1 MRFLSKPASGK
12 HSGKAL
18 MTHQEPPGRSGAN
31 HNSQANDKTISP
43 SKLPTAMKRVS
54 WACRNAVG
62 EVVIFNGMIGTMIV
76 SYIQKV
82 MHQMRAFP
90 SRKALQ
96 RLRQRF
102 AEDRLGQT
110 AGALTFTTTIALV
123 PLITVSL
130 AVVTAFPLFDQFQNV
145 LQRWLIE
152 SLIPDSISRQV
163 LGYLTQFTTKASRLG
178 VVSFA
183 ALMFSAL
190 ALVFTIDRSLNAIWR
205 VNKARPWGQRLL
217 LYWAALTLG
226 PVLVAAGLV
235 TMASVILWSG
245 GSLRSQSPTMKL
257 ALDVLEFVLL
267 WGGISA
273 LYRFVPNTHVPWRQV
288 LGGSLGT
295 TVVLEI
301 ARSLLTWYLA
311 RMSTFSLVYGAFATV
326 PILLVWIYMTW
337 VIVLLGAVLVASW
350 PGLRM
355 GHVRDGQAPGAGFQ
369 LALDTL
375 RELKRKQAEGVHG
388 DDLQSLANRLGADPL
403 QMQAVLEQLQQLDW
417 VGLLDENQPSSPPRY
432 VLLVDWRSTRV
443 APLLKLTLLAD
454 EPGSATMHKQWHNWL
469 LADVL

>member
-1 MRFLSKPASGK
+1 
-12 HSGKAL
+12 
-18 MTHQEPPGRSGAN
+18 
-31 HNSQANDKTISP
+31 
-43 SKLPTAMKRVS
+43 
-54 WACRNAVG
+54 
-62 EVVIFNGMIGTMIV
+62 MIL
-76 SYIQKV
+76 SYISASFRKL
-82 MHQMRAFP
+82 HQFP
-90 SRKALQ
+90 WRQTAH

-102 AEDRLGQT
+102 ADDRLGQT

-123 PLITVSL
+123 PLITVAL

-152 SLIPDSISRQV
+152 SLIPESISRQV
-163 LGYLTQFTTKASRLG
+163 LGYLTQFTSKASRLG

-190 ALVFTIDRSLNAIWR
+190 ALVYTIERSMNDIWR
-205 VNKARPWGQRLL
+205 VKKTRPWGQRLM

-226 PVLVAAGLV
+226 PVLIAAGLV
-235 TMASVILWSG
+235 TMASVIIWSG
-245 GSLRSQSPTMKL
+245 GSLRSQSPAMKQ
-257 ALDVLEFVLL
+257 ALDILEFVLL

-273 LYRFVPNTHVPWRQV
+273 LFRFIPNTHVPWRQV

-295 TVVLEI
+295 TLVLEI

-350 PGLRM
+350 PGLTM
-355 GHVRDGQAPGAGFQ
+355 GHKLNPQATGADFQ
-369 LALDTL
+369 LALGTL
-375 RELKRKQAEGVHG
+375 GLLLRFQSSGRHG
-388 DDLQSLANRLGADPL
+388 AALLDLSASLYADPL
-403 QMQAVLEQLQQLDW
+403 QLQQVLEQLQQLDW
-417 VGLLDENQPSSPPRY
+417 VGLLNEDAPGQAPRY
-432 VLLVDWRSTRV
+432 VLLVDVQTAPL
-443 APLLKLTLLAD
+443 APLLTALLLAR
-454 EPGSATMHKQWHNWL
+454 EPGSESLHAKWQDWV

>member
-1 MRFLSKPASGK
+1 
-12 HSGKAL
+12 
-18 MTHQEPPGRSGAN
+18 
-31 HNSQANDKTISP
+31 
-43 SKLPTAMKRVS
+43 
-54 WACRNAVG
+54 
-62 EVVIFNGMIGTMIV
+62 MIERMIV
-76 SYIQKV
+76 SYIQNTLR
-82 MHQMRAFP
+82 QMRTFP
-90 SRKALQ
+90 WRLTLQ

-205 VNKARPWGQRLL
+205 VNKVRPWGQRLM

-245 GSLRSQSPTMKL
+245 GSLRSQSPAMKL
-257 ALDVLEFVLL
+257 ALDALEFILL

-295 TVVLEI
+295 TLVLEI

-326 PILLVWIYMTW
+326 PILLVWIYITW

-350 PGLRM
+350 PGLRL
-355 GHVRDGQAPGAGFQ
+355 GHVRDTQAPGASFQ

-375 RELKRKQAEGVHG
+375 RELKHKQALGIHG
-388 DDLQSLANRLGADPL
+388 ADLQSLAKRLGADPL
-403 QMQAVLEQLQQLDW
+403 LMQTVLAQLQDIDW

-432 VLLVDWRSTRV
+432 VMLVDWRSTRV
-443 APLLKLTLLAD
+443 APLIQRMLLAD
-454 EPGSATMHKQWHNWL
+454 EPGSATVHKHWDHLL

>member
-1 MRFLSKPASGK
+1 M
-12 HSGKAL
+12 
-18 MTHQEPPGRSGAN
+18 
-31 HNSQANDKTISP
+31 
-43 SKLPTAMKRVS
+43 
-54 WACRNAVG
+54 
-62 EVVIFNGMIGTMIV
+62 
-76 SYIQKV
+76 SYIQNASR
-82 MHQMRAFP
+82 QICSFP
-90 SRKALQ
+90 WRKALQ

-123 PLITVSL
+123 PLITVAL
-130 AVVTAFPLFDQFQNV
+130 AVVTAFPVFDQFQNI

-205 VNKARPWGQRLL
+205 VSKARPWGQRLL

-301 ARSLLTWYLA
+301 ARSLLTWYLT

-355 GHVRDGQAPGAGFQ
+355 AYVRETQAPGAGFQ
-369 LALDTL
+369 LALDAL
-375 RELKRKQAEGVHG
+375 RELRQRQMQGLHG
-388 DDLQSLANRLGADPL
+388 FDLQTLADRLDADPL
-403 QMQAVLEQLQQLDW
+403 QMQSVLEQLQQLDW
-417 VGLLDENQPSSPPRY
+417 VGLLDESSSSAAPRY
-432 VLLVDWRSTRV
+432 VLLADAQNTSVQ
-443 APLLKLTLLAD
+443 PLIKQLLLAD
-454 EPGSATMHKQWHNWL
+454 EPGSTSIQQQWKHWKL
-469 LADVL
+469 IDVL

>member
-1 MRFLSKPASGK
+1 
-12 HSGKAL
+12 
-18 MTHQEPPGRSGAN
+18 
-31 HNSQANDKTISP
+31 
-43 SKLPTAMKRVS
+43 
-54 WACRNAVG
+54 
-62 EVVIFNGMIGTMIV
+62 
-76 SYIQKV
+76 
-82 MHQMRAFP
+82 
-90 SRKALQ
+90 
-96 RLRQRF
+96 
-102 AEDRLGQT
+102 
-110 AGALTFTTTIALV
+110 
-123 PLITVSL
+123 
-130 AVVTAFPLFDQFQNV
+130 
-145 LQRWLIE
+145 
-152 SLIPDSISRQV
+152 
-163 LGYLTQFTTKASRLG
+163 

-205 VNKARPWGQRLL
+205 VSKARPWGQRLL

-301 ARSLLTWYLA
+301 ARSLLTWYLT

-355 GHVRDGQAPGAGFQ
+355 ANVREAQAPGAGFQ
-369 LALDTL
+369 LALDAL
-375 RELKRKQAEGVHG
+375 RELRQRQMQGVHG
-388 DDLQSLANRLGADPL
+388 FDLQTLADRLDADPL
-403 QMQAVLEQLQQLDW
+403 QMQSVLEQLQQLDW
-417 VGLLDENQPSSPPRY
+417 VGLLDESSSSEPPRY
-432 VLLVDWRSTRV
+432 VLLADAQNTFVQ
-443 APLLKLTLLAD
+443 PLIQQLLLAD
-454 EPGSATMHKQWHNWL
+454 EPGSTSIQQQWKHWKL
-469 LADVL
+469 IDVL